1 MCTCDR
7 FCSRVYTSYSPSSPH
22 LSSYTLR
29 SFALFGSENFP
40 DDPAT
45 ADQNEQDILL
55 DQTYFN
61 LPWSGVRPSNLPYAL
76 EPETDGTLNYEDPS
90 TVDYCPICAWGGNDE
105 PGGAQ
110 GRCAR
115 ADLENLGGYTTFVG
129 KGLLVDL
136 PEVDQTPYLPCRK
149 PDESCYGT
157 NEDGSLKVTTC
168 MAGEFR
174 ACKEFITLATL
185 WFIF

>member
-1 MCTCDR
+1 MNI
-7 FCSRVYTSYSPSSPH
+7 
-22 LSSYTLR
+22 TLV
-29 SFALFGSENFP
+29 
-40 DDPAT
+40 
-45 ADQNEQDILL
+45 
-55 DQTYFN
+55 
-61 LPWSGVRPSNLPYAL
+61 GVRPSNLPFAL

-90 TVDYCPICAWGGNDE
+90 TVDYCPICAWGDDE

-129 KGLLVDL
+129 NGLLVDL

-174 ACKEFITLATL
+174 ACKECVTLATL
-185 WFIF
+185 WFIFLSLYPRII

>member
-1 MCTCDR
+1 M
-7 FCSRVYTSYSPSSPH
+7 
-22 LSSYTLR
+22 
-29 SFALFGSENFP
+29 N
-40 DDPAT
+40 
-45 ADQNEQDILL
+45 I
-55 DQTYFN
+55 
-61 LPWSGVRPSNLPYAL
+61 PWSGVRPSNLPFAL

-90 TVDYCPICAWGGNDE
+90 TVDYCPICAWGDDE

-129 KGLLVDL
+129 NGLLVDL

-149 PDESCYGT
+149 PGETCEGT

-168 MAGEFR
+168 MAGEF
-174 ACKEFITLATL
+174 KECIAFATF
-185 WFIF
+185 WFIFSSRHSLIVFAQILLNVMILTTCRRPDMFQSC